1 MFMPPTKLA
10 RSFDHVF
17 GEKDHGRNTVRAAL
31 LASGVYKLIARIAE
45 ATAEKAQFLGY
56 LEDAAAELR
65 DDIDNGDR

>member
-1 MFMPPTKLA
+1 MPYLA
-10 RSFDHVF
+10 IERFIASIEELADFAP
-17 GEKDHGRNTVRAAL
+17 VRAAL
-31 LASGVYKLIARIAE
+31 LVSGVYKLIARIAE